1 MGHNRPEDVRFIQT
15 PEPMT
20 TCGEFVRINVAAS
33 FAPRYFRRNAVVV
46 FQPELQHEG
55 GTVQLRP
62 VVLIGERVTNVQ
74 GAIIPRVGG
83 RFAYIDYIPFTPEL
97 EDARLVV
104 SSVILEERRARG
116 IEGLNAQEALQRRGA
131 RATEPVTI
139 ATGIITL
146 PQDQDVLADA
156 EQQDQ
161 DANLAYVE
169 LQETILVEPGDD
181 YSIDREMY
189 RLLSL
194 GSNVGIETE
203 RVFVKSALFF
213 EIGLS
218 NVDMNHYRNQKEE
231 FRLARETK
239 TAYLRSGKEIAM
251 VRILGWASPEGNEAL
266 NIRLGI
272 ERARAGDRFFR
283 EQYARDIRQSFPIV
297 IEYMGEDWDGFMVAV
312 SESNLRNRVAIRT
325 WFERNT
331 DRVAREQEL
340 RRLIAI
346 HPEFQREILP
356 PLRRVEKI
364 IEFVVV
370 SE

>member
-33 FAPRYFRRNAVVV
+33 FAPRYFQRNAVVV
-46 FQPELQHEG
+46 FQPELQHDG

-62 VVLIGERVTNVQ
+62 VVLIGERVTNVR

-83 RFAYIDYIPFTPEL
+83 RFAFIDYIPFTPEL
-97 EDARLVV
+97 EDARLVIN
-104 SSVILEERRARG
+104 SVVLEERRARG
-116 IEGLNAQEALQRRGA
+116 IEGLSRQEAMERRDA

-139 ATGIITL
+139 ATGVIII
-146 PQDQDVLADA
+146 PQDVLADA
-156 EQQDQ
+156 ESQDE
-161 DANLAYVE
+161 DANLAYAE
-169 LQETILVEPGDD
+169 LQESILVESGDD
-181 YSIDREMY
+181 HSIDREMY

-203 RVFVKSALFF
+203 RIFVKSALFF
-213 EIGLS
+213 QIGLS
-218 NVDMNHYRNQKEE
+218 NVDLNHYRNQKNE

-239 TAYLRSGKEIAM
+239 SAYLRSGKEIAM
-251 VRILGWASPEGNEAL
+251 VRILGWASPEGNEEL
-266 NIRLGI
+266 NVQLGI

-283 EQYARDIRQSFPIV
+283 EQYARDIRQNFPIV
-297 IEYMGEDWDGFMVAV
+297 IEYMGEDWDGFMAALTA
-312 SESNLRNRVAIRT
+312 SNLRNRIAIRT

-331 DRVAREQEL
+331 DRRAREQEL

-346 HPEFQREILP
+346 YPEFQNEILP

-364 IEFVVV
+364 VEFVVV